1 MAVPLPVA
9 KETRLEDNAL
19 SAYNVCLD
27 FQSKAPDD
35 DVIPARVLGY
45 LILNAPSATAQ
56 HEVVKVIHSCKHD
69 FRTLSELGETFI
81 NYFIRPFKKFKGRTP
96 ASSDHPS
103 RPSFDKDKMDIMLTV
118 QEAPKD
124 HKAAKERALLRDG
137 FKCVVSGKYD
147 TKAIAVDSISKNDIR
162 QFGIVHTECAHVV
175 PESTYFDV
183 STTRTSSNEKKDYA
197 ASVLA
202 VLKRFGYDIENLNGP
217 KVHSLYNVMT
227 MEKNVHDWFDRL
239 EMWFEATNV
248 TNCYR
253 VKAVYDYEYH
263 KLPERIT
270 FTTPNHDTL
279 PVPSPK
285 LLALHAACAKV
296 AHLSGAGEYIDKI
309 DRDVEDLGV
318 LSYDG
323 ASSSVLDHA
332 LLRSTSRLINVG
344 A

>member
-19 SAYNVCLD
+19 SA
-27 FQSKAPDD
+27 
-35 DVIPARVLGY
+35 ILGY

-69 FRTLSELGETFI
+69 FRTLSEL
-81 NYFIRPFKKFKGRTP
+81 

-137 FKCVVSGKYD
+137 FKCV
-147 TKAIAVDSISKNDIR
+147 NDIR

-183 STTRTSSNEKKDYA
+183 STTRTSSNEKDYA

-202 VLKRFGYDIENLNGP
+202 VLKRFGFDIENLNGP

-227 MEKNVHDWFDRL
+227 MQKDVHDWFDRL